1 LARESQILRQGN
13 GGRQNKTKQNQTKPN
28 QTSLLQTAASSSLPA
43 GWLAWL
49 APPAHPAVD
58 GTAEE
63 PNGSGTEQRDRR
75 GAAAAERQE
84 QQQEQQ
90 QKQQIS
96 QSFARHHPSFIPTS
110 LDIIHLSW

>member
-1 LARESQILRQGN
+1 MAHGREIFQELFSALLARESHILRQGN
-13 GGRQNKTKQNQTKPN
+13 RERQNKTKPN
-28 QTSLLQTAASSSLPA
+28 QTSLLQTAASSPLPAGWLA

-63 PNGSGTEQRDRR
+63 PNGSGTEEEQ
-75 GAAAAERQE
+75 Q

-90 QKQQIS
+90 EEQQQQQIS
-96 QSFARHHPSFIPTS
+96 
-110 LDIIHLSW
+110 